1 MTFFG
6 CIFKISLLQVEVE
19 NIVVMVSI
27 LNTHYIRIVLVMTI
41 NNNFENLINF
51 IDFTSFYY
59 KVFIT
64 KKIFCLDAVTPPEK
78 CPYLEFFWSII
89 SRIRAEYGEIL
100 HAVSVTYPIYASVSI
115 YFNAFQYSAM
125 SVQKQPLEVF
135 RKKGVLKDFA
145 NFTVKQV

>member
-6 CIFKISLLQVEVE
+6 YIFKISLLQVEVE

-59 KVFIT
+59 
-64 KKIFCLDAVTPPEK
+64 
-78 CPYLEFFWSII
+78 
-89 SRIRAEYGEIL
+89 
-100 HAVSVTYPIYASVSI
+100 
-115 YFNAFQYSAM
+115 
-125 SVQKQPLEVF
+125 
-135 RKKGVLKDFA
+135 
-145 NFTVKQV
+145 

>member
-59 KVFIT
+59 
-64 KKIFCLDAVTPPEK
+64 
-78 CPYLEFFWSII
+78 
-89 SRIRAEYGEIL
+89 
-100 HAVSVTYPIYASVSI
+100 
-115 YFNAFQYSAM
+115 
-125 SVQKQPLEVF
+125 
-135 RKKGVLKDFA
+135 
-145 NFTVKQV
+145 